1 MALNNSEDRL
11 KALLKNSINPPAP
24 QKNTHSVHTEINMSG
39 ISPVANI
46 KVIGVGGAGNNAV
59 NRMIESGIEGIEFIA
74 INTDAQA
81 LFTSKAKTKINIG
94 RATTRGLGA
103 GANPDVGKKA
113 AEESSEEIKNALAG
127 ADMVFV
133 TCGLGGGTGTGAAPV
148 VAELAKSLGALVVG
162 VVTKPFTFEGQ
173 RRTTQAYEGF
183 NHLRE
188 KVDTLITI
196 PNDRILNIIDK
207 KTPLMEAFSV
217 ADEILT
223 QGVQGVSDLITHPG
237 LINVDF
243 ADVCSVMQDAGS
255 ALMGI
260 GYGSGENR
268 AIDAARAA
276 IESPLLELSINGA
289 KGLLLNITGG
299 NDLSMFEVDEAS
311 RMITESCDP
320 NANII
325 FGTSIDEAYTGEIKI
340 TVIATGFSEETNLNT
355 TGRSNFNT
363 KNNFQNTPNKV
374 TTTPDVTQPSIFR
387 NNTNNPTVNN
397 PVSHNNYTVNNNYS
411 QPNPQPIQQSI
422 NPNTVNQND
431 VEIPAFLRNRIGR

>member
-1 MALNNSEDRL
+1 MAPSNSEDRL
-11 KALLKNSINPPAP
+11 KALLKNSINPPTP
-24 QKNTHSVHTEINMSG
+24 TKSTPSHHTEVNMG
-39 ISPVANI
+39 GHISPVANI

-59 NRMIESGIEGIEFIA
+59 NRMIDSGIEGIEFIA

-81 LFTSKAKTKINIG
+81 LFTSKAPMKINIG

-103 GANPDVGKKA
+103 GANPDIGKKA

-148 VAELAKSLGALVVG
+148 VAEIAKSIGALVVG
-162 VVTKPFTFEGQ
+162 VVTKPFAFEGQ
-173 RRTTQAYEGF
+173 RRTMQAFEGF

-196 PNDRILNIIDK
+196 PNDRILTIIDK

-223 QGVQGVSDLITHPG
+223 QGVQGVSDLITRPG

-311 RMITESCDP
+311 RMITEACDP

-325 FGTSIDEAYTGEIKI
+325 FGTSIDDAYTGEIKI
-340 TVIATGFSEETNLNT
+340 TVIATGFSEETQSVSNRNGFGT
-355 TGRSNFNT
+355 STIFGGGRSSTPSTPKPQTPEISTPAFGRNHGTSNNSLPQTPSVPSNT
-363 KNNFQNTPNKV
+363 QN
-374 TTTPDVTQPSIFR
+374 
-387 NNTNNPTVNN
+387 
-397 PVSHNNYTVNNNYS
+397 S
-411 QPNPQPIQQSI
+411 QS
-422 NPNTVNQND
+422 QND
-431 VEIPAFLRNRIGR
+431 VEIPAFLRNRLK